1 MSSLGLGGIGGI
13 GLHVIVAI
21 FFAVHAVRTHQ
32 NMYWLLLLF
41 LFPGLG
47 SVVYFFAVYLPS
59 LRQTRGARAAGR
71 AIRQM
76 VDPNRAVREARDA
89 FDRAPTV
96 DHRMRLGAA
105 LLDAGQPA
113 EALTHY
119 QAAANGPFASDP
131 ALLEGLA
138 RAQVATGQPAPAQAT
153 LETLFAHHPQ
163 AREQATPSLLYA
175 QALAAT
181 GAPGTRAAFE
191 QALTSASDAAP
202 RCLFADWL
210 AAQPDAADRERA
222 KALYADIVHDARH
235 WPRHAREHNREWL
248 QRAQAALG
256 Q

>member
-1 MSSLGLGGIGGI
+1 MSSYLGFGGI

-41 LFPGLG
+41 IFPGLG
-47 SVVYFFAVYLPS
+47 SIVYFFAIYLPS

-71 AIRQM
+71 AIRQI

-96 DHRMRLGAA
+96 DARMRLGAA
-105 LLDAGQPA
+105 LLDADNPA
-113 EALTHY
+113 EALGHY

-131 ALLEGLA
+131 ALLLGLG
-138 RAQVATGQPAPAQAT
+138 RAQFATGQYTDARQT
-153 LETLFAHHPQ
+153 LERLFDVNPIS
-163 AREQATPSLLYA
+163 REQSDSTLLYA
-175 QALAAT
+175 RTLAAL
-181 GAPGTRAAFE
+181 GSESTRAAFE
-191 QALTSASDAAP
+191 QALTNASDVAA

-210 AAQPDAADRERA
+210 MKQPDAADRERA
-222 KALYADIVHDARH
+222 KALYAEIVHDARH

-256 Q
+256 

>member
-1 MSSLGLGGIGGI
+1 MSSLGIGGI

-41 LFPGLG
+41 VFPGLG
-47 SVVYFFAVYLPS
+47 SIVYFFAIYLPS
-59 LRQTRGARAAGR
+59 LRQSRGARAATR
-71 AIRQM
+71 AIKQI
-76 VDPNRAVREARDA
+76 VDPNRAVREAREA

-105 LLDAGQPA
+105 LLDAGNPS
-113 EALTHY
+113 EALEHY
-119 QAAANGPFASDP
+119 QAAANGPFASDA

-138 RAQVATGQPAPAQAT
+138 RAQMATGRYADAQAS
-153 LETLFAHHPQ
+153 LERLFAANPQ
-163 AREQATPSLLYA
+163 ARSQSEPALLYA
-175 QALAAT
+175 RALAALD
-181 GAPGTRAAFE
+181 APGARQAFE
-191 QALTSASDAAP
+191 QALTCASDVAA

-210 AAQPDAADRERA
+210 ARQSDTADRQRA
-222 KALYADIVHDARH
+222 TSLYTEIVHDARH

>member
-1 MSSLGLGGIGGI
+1 MSSLGIGGI

-21 FFAVHAVRTHQ
+21 FFAIHAVRTHQ

-41 LFPGLG
+41 VFPGLG
-47 SVVYFFAVYLPS
+47 SVVYFFAIYLPS
-59 LRQTRGARAAGR
+59 LRDSRGARAASR
-71 AIRQM
+71 AIKQI
-76 VDPNRAVREARDA
+76 VDPQRAVREAREA

-105 LLDAGQPA
+105 LLDTGNAA
-113 EALTHY
+113 EALEHY

-138 RAQVATGQPAPAQAT
+138 RAQVATGRHADAQAT
-153 LETLFAHHPQ
+153 LEKLFAAHPQ
-163 AREQATPSLLYA
+163 ARDQSEPALLYA
-175 QALAAT
+175 RALSAI
-181 GAPGTRAAFE
+181 GAPGTREAFE
-191 QALTSASDAAP
+191 RALTCASDAAP

-210 AAQPDAADRERA
+210 SRQGDPADRERA
-222 KALYADIVHDARH
+222 KSLYTEIVHDARH

-248 QRAQAALG
+248 QRAQVALG

>member
-1 MSSLGLGGIGGI
+1 MQVPYFGI

-41 LFPGLG
+41 IFPGLG
-47 SVVYFFAVYLPS
+47 SIVYFFAIYLPS

-71 AIRQM
+71 AIKQI
-76 VDPNRAVREARDA
+76 VDPGRAVREAREA

-105 LLDAGQPA
+105 LLDAGQAP
-113 EALTHY
+113 EALQHY
-119 QAAANGPFASDP
+119 EAAASGPFASDP
-131 ALLEGLA
+131 ALLQGLA
-138 RAQVATGQPAPAQAT
+138 QAQVANGQHAAART
-153 LETLFAHHPQ
+153 TIEKLYAAHPP
-163 AREQATPSLLYA
+163 AREQADPTLLYA

-181 GAPGTRAAFE
+181 GAEGTRTAFE
-191 QALTSASDAAP
+191 RALTYASDAAA

-210 AAQPDAADRERA
+210 TRQPDPADRERA
-222 KALYADIVHDARH
+222 RSLYADIVHDARH

>member
-1 MSSLGLGGIGGI
+1 MSSLGIGGI

-41 LFPGLG
+41 VFPGLG
-47 SVVYFFAVYLPS
+47 SIVYFFAIYLPG
-59 LRQTRGARAAGR
+59 LRQSRGARAASR
-71 AIRQM
+71 AIQQI
-76 VDPNRAVREARDA
+76 VDPHRAVRDAREA

-105 LLDAGQPA
+105 LLDAGNAA
-113 EALTHY
+113 EALEHY

-138 RAQVATGQPAPAQAT
+138 RAQVVTGRHADAQAT
-153 LETLFAHHPQ
+153 LERLFAAHPLARNQ
-163 AREQATPSLLYA
+163 AEPSLLYA
-175 QALAAT
+175 RALSAL
-181 GAPGTRAAFE
+181 GAPGTREAFE
-191 QALTSASDAAP
+191 RALTCASDAAA

-210 AAQPDAADRERA
+210 SRQPDAADRERA
-222 KALYADIVHDARH
+222 KALYTEIVHDARH
-235 WPRHAREHNREWL
+235 WPRHAREHNLEWL